1 MRQTMA
7 HLYIALCTLLLS
19 GCTYVIS
26 PEAAQPV
33 VAPPET
39 VINSE
44 RYRVNDVALLGVI
57 TIPNATNVEDT
68 VVGGLSAIAYDQ
80 EGDTYYFLSDDR
92 GITGPVR
99 LYQATIDLSDGTLD
113 NGDLAWTGMIPL
125 VDRTG
130 MPFAPGTLDPEGLV
144 YTGEQFYVASEG
156 DAGAQPPIPPA
167 LMEFTPDGELVESL
181 PLPEKFIPQADGSR
195 GVRANKA
202 LESLTRTPDGR
213 YLITGVENALVQ
225 DGPATTLKDESPS
238 RLLTIDLSNNSPAA
252 EYVYVVDAIPVAPEP
267 ANGDADN
274 GLAELIVLDNGGT
287 LLALERS
294 YAEGMGNTIR
304 LYMASTQDTLDVSQI
319 EALSEIDA
327 PVAKELLVD
336 FGKLGSDR
344 GIAPDN
350 LEGMALGPQLP
361 DGRQLLIMVS
371 DNNFSPNQTM
381 QVWALALSIETIA
394 ETTTELPAPTA
405 TP

>member
-1 MRQTMA
+1 MRQSMA
-7 HLYIALCTLLLS
+7 HLYIALCTLLLA
-19 GCTYVIS
+19 GCTFAIS
-26 PEAAQPV
+26 PESTQRV
-33 VAPPET
+33 VAPPQT
-39 VINSE
+39 VANPERIRIN
-44 RYRVNDVALLGVI
+44 DIALLGVT
-57 TIPNATNVEDT
+57 TIPNATSVEDT
-68 VVGGLSAIAYDQ
+68 LVGGLSAIAYDQ
-80 EGDTYYFLSDDR
+80 AGDRYYFLSDDR

-99 LYQATIDLSDGTLD
+99 IYQATIDLSDGTLD
-113 NGDLAWTGMIPL
+113 SGDLAWTGMIPL
-125 VDRTG
+125 VDSSGT
-130 MPFAPGTLDPEGLV
+130 PFAPGTLDPEGLV
-144 YTGEQFYVASEG
+144 YTGEQFYIASEG

-167 LMEFTPDGELVESL
+167 IMEFTPDGIFVEAL

-202 LESLTRTPDGR
+202 FESLTRTPDGG

-225 DGPATTLKDESPS
+225 DGPATTLEDESPS
-238 RLLTIDLSNNSPAA
+238 RLLTIDLSSNSPAA
-252 EYVYVVDAIPVAPEP
+252 EYVYIVDAIPVAPEP
-267 ANGDADN
+267 ADGNADN
-274 GLAELIVLDNGGT
+274 GLAELIALDNDGT

-304 LYMASTQDTLDVSQI
+304 LYMASTQNALDVRQI

-327 PVAKELLVD
+327 PVTKELLVD
-336 FGKLGSDR
+336 FGELGSDR

-361 DGRQLLIMVS
+361 DGRRVLLVVS

-394 ETTTELPAPTA
+394 ETPTEVSSPVA